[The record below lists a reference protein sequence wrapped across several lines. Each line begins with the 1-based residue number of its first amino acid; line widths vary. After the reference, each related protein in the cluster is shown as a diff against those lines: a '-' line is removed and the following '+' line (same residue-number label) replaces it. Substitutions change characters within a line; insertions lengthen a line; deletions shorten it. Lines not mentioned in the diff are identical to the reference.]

1 MNVLKRKRKRERG
14 RGRGG
19 ERDRERQRQRE
30 TERQRPILELLSTY
44 HNIYELREKFSNIVS
59 QNIWGMVIV

>member
-14 RGRGG
+14 RGRG
-19 ERDRERQRQRE
+19 RERETETE

-44 HNIYELREKFSNIVS
+44 HNIYELREKFSNIVP